1 MFSLLLLLVI
11 LYRFINVPPWRLS
24 AFWTILKNVACNRGA
39 ASNPISFRPI
49 VAGWSGWNV
58 FGLLASGEPRSG
70 LMHRTHTTLLISSHT
85 DSRYRSPCSFPS
97 NSTCAPPVLPTRLYW
112 WSLPVLNSS
121 SVQSFDLVVLV
132 LLLSSNSTLMSVP
145 WYATLTHSMSVPWY
159 SATLCHALPVPT
171 PLRLVRWFPVG
182 TNMNTMT
189 LLWSKAPR

>member
-121 SVQSFDLVVLV
+121 SVQSFDLVGLV

-145 WYATLTHSMSVPWY
+145 WYATL
-159 SATLCHALPVPT
+159 CHALPVPT
-171 PLRLVRWFPVG
+171 PLCLVRWFPVS